1 MDEID
6 QNKPKKLKEVMK
18 LSFRLLRLC
27 YNTIVVL
34 ETELKGV
41 LSNQAFCEF
50 FFHGIDTILMS
61 TNTCRIIVPLK
72 QRLVINVSIAPSQNL
87 NSAKFH

>member
-1 MDEID
+1 
-6 QNKPKKLKEVMK
+6 MK
-18 LSFRLLRLC
+18 LSFRLLQLC

-34 ETELKGV
+34 ETEPKGV
-41 LSNQAFCEF
+41 LSNQAFCE

-72 QRLVINVSIAPSQNL
+72 QQLVINVSIAPSQNL
-87 NSAKFH
+87 NSAEFHWKIRSYKV